1 MIEIELTQEQ
11 VTLLFASLKQ
21 AESAYTQAGAWKA
34 CKELNKLHQELHK
47 QIFTYGQVEEEYN
60 ERARITTSRHNAW

>member
-1 MIEIELTQEQ
+1 MIEIELTQKQ

-34 CKELNKLHQELHK
+34 CKELNELHQELHK
-47 QIFTYGQVEEEYN
+47 QIFTYGQVKE
-60 ERARITTSRHNAW
+60 